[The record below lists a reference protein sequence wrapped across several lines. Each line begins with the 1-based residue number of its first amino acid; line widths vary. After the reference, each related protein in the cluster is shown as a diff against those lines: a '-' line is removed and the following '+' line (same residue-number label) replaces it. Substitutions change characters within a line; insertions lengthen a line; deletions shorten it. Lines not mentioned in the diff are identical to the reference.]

1 MTSWDCRR
9 RRSPAAC
16 EVTKVR
22 NALKA
27 LGAALVVIALCM
39 PLMFLP
45 ADNAQT
51 SGTQLWQATVTVPPT
66 VVVTTTLPPS
76 ETTTTTT
83 LVTAEP
89 TTTTTTTTTE
99 PSLNVTIAAV
109 GDVLMHESIF
119 DSVKD
124 EKSGS
129 YDFRPVFASVAP
141 YLFGADYAV
150 ANLETC
156 LAGPELGYSGY
167 PLMNS
172 PVSLAYGLKM
182 SGIDLVATANNH
194 ALDFGWEGLVS
205 TLDTLDRF
213 GMAHVGTYRSA
224 EDRRTPLIV
233 DLQGIKVAFLNYT
246 DWLNGLDPPEEHAG
260 YAVNRLDV
268 DSVAEDVMIARMWG
282 ADIVIAL
289 LHWGDENERSPNEAQ
304 IETARELRSRG
315 VDVILGAHPHVVQP
329 IAHVFDFESWRVNDK
344 YVAYSLGNFVSA
356 QRLQYQDS
364 GLIAYVHIE
373 KKGQRAY
380 VTGISYLPVY
390 VQRLSEPAPGT
401 YRVLPVLSWSLP
413 ETDTVLTE
421 DDKERMNQ
429 VWDELRSHIYRP
441 DENIAPIIPS
451 DLGL

>member
-1 MTSWDCRR
+1 M
-9 RRSPAAC
+9 
-16 EVTKVR
+16 R

-27 LGAALVVIALCM
+27 LGATLVVIALCL
-39 PLMFLP
+39 PLMFMP

-51 SGTQLWQATVTVPPT
+51 SGTQVWQATVTVPPT

-83 LVTAEP
+83 LVTAEA
-89 TTTTTTTTTE
+89 TTTTTTTE
-99 PSLNVTIAAV
+99 PPLSITIAAV

-119 DSVKD
+119 ESVKD

-129 YDFRPVFASVAP
+129 YDFRPIFAPVAP

-167 PLMNS
+167 PSMNS

-182 SGIDLVATANNH
+182 SGIDLVTTANNH

-205 TLDTLDRF
+205 TLDALDRL
-213 GMAHVGTYRSA
+213 GMDHVGTYRSA
-224 EDRRTPLIV
+224 EERRAPHIV
-233 DLQGIKVAFLNYT
+233 DVQGIRVAFLSYT
-246 DWLNGLDPPEEHAG
+246 DWLNGLNPPEEHAG

-268 DSVAEDVMIARMWG
+268 DAIAEDVMVARMWG
-282 ADIVIAL
+282 ADIVITL
-289 LHWGDENERSPNEAQ
+289 LHWGDENERWPNEAQ
-304 IETARELRSRG
+304 IEVARELRSRG
-315 VDVILGAHPHVVQP
+315 VDVILGAHPHMVQP
-329 IAHVFDFESWRVNDK
+329 IGHVFDFDSWRVNDK

-356 QRLQYQDS
+356 QRLRYQDS

-373 KKGQRAY
+373 KKGLRAH

-390 VQRLSEPAPGT
+390 VQRSFEPAPGT
-401 YRVLPVLSWSLP
+401 YRVLPVLPWSQP
-413 ETDTVLTE
+413 ETDTVLTQ
-421 DDKERMNQ
+421 DDRERMNR
-429 VWDELRSHIYRP
+429 VWDELRGHVYRP
-441 DENIAPIIPS
+441 DENIAPIIMS
-451 DLGL
+451 NLGP

>member
-1 MTSWDCRR
+1 MSRI
-9 RRSPAAC
+9 AGGC
-16 EVTKVR
+16 EVMKVR

-27 LGAALVVIALCM
+27 LGAALVVIALCL

-45 ADNAQT
+45 ADNART
-51 SGTQLWQATVTVPPT
+51 SGTQVWQATVTVPPT
-66 VVVTTTLPPS
+66 VVVTTTMPPS

-83 LVTAEP
+83 LVTAES

-99 PSLNVTIAAV
+99 PSLSITIAAV

-119 DSVKD
+119 DSIKD
-124 EKSGS
+124 EKTGS
-129 YDFRPVFASVAP
+129 YDFRPIFAPVAP
-141 YLFGADYAV
+141 YLFGADYTV

-156 LAGPELGYSGY
+156 LAGAERGYSGY

-182 SGIDLVATANNH
+182 SGIDLVTTANNH

-205 TLDTLDRF
+205 TLDALDRF
-213 GMAHVGTYRSA
+213 GMAHVGSYRSMD
-224 EDRRTPLIV
+224 EKKVPFIV
-233 DLQGIKVAFLNYT
+233 DLQGIRVAFLNYT
-246 DWLNGLDPPEEHAG
+246 DWLNGLSPPEEHAG
-260 YAVNRLDV
+260 YAVNGLDV
-268 DSVAEDVMIARMWG
+268 ETVAEDAMIARMWG

-289 LHWGDENERSPNEAQ
+289 LHWGDENERWPNEAQ
-304 IETARELRSRG
+304 IEAARELRSRG
-315 VDVILGAHPHVVQP
+315 VDVVLGAHPHVVQP

-356 QRLQYQDS
+356 QRLRYQDS

-373 KKGQRAY
+373 KTGLRAS

-390 VQRLSEPAPGT
+390 VQYSAEPLPGT
-401 YRVLPVLSWSLP
+401 YRVLPVLPWSQP
-413 ETDTVLTE
+413 ETDTVVTR

-429 VWDELRSHIYRP
+429 VWDELRSHVYRP
-441 DENIAPIIPS
+441 DENIAPIVPA